1 MLVYWR
7 LTCKKG
13 ETNQKYPETS
23 DYHLETVF
31 RNVWPVQTSGTF
43 RQASILEPWTIL
55 DPAAAAGYFTE
66 LLWVDVPV
74 EVWLVEGW
82 ADITKINQGY
92 DIVVGWWLF
101 NGDLHHYIE
110 SA

>member
-1 MLVYWR
+1 
-7 LTCKKG
+7 
-13 ETNQKYPETS
+13 
-23 DYHLETVF
+23 
-31 RNVWPVQTSGTF
+31 
-43 RQASILEPWTIL
+43 
-55 DPAAAAGYFTE
+55 
-66 LLWVDVPV
+66 VDVPV